1 MYLYSR
7 KSRSPEVRKS
17 RLVIIEDLKK
27 KNDTDDLIRH
37 WLNRYGVI
45 EGLSY
50 IRASAVCDDVLT

>member
-1 MYLYSR
+1 M
-7 KSRSPEVRKS
+7 RKS

-50 IRASAVCDDVLT
+50 IRASAVCNDVLT